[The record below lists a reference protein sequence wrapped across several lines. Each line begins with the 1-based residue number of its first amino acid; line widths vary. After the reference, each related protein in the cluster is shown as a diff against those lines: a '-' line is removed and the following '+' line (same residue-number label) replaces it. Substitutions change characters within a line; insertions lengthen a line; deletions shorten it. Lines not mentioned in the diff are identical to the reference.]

1 MKKRF
6 LAVIIL
12 LVVVAGCTTTMNT
25 PTKRVEEFMS
35 KYQGL
40 DSDVLSQLDHVVSND
55 STMSDDQ
62 KKEYTSLMK
71 KQYQS
76 LSYKIKDEKIEE
88 ETATVTVE
96 VEVYD
101 YRSALNN
108 AETYYASNKD
118 KFKDK
123 DGQIDNSKYM
133 DYKITEM
140 KKVSDR
146 KKYELVFTL
155 FHEDDEWNMD
165 DLSDNDRQKLHGVYQ
180 D

>member
-1 MKKRF
+1 MKKIF
-6 LAVIIL
+6 LAVITFM
-12 LVVVAGCTTTMNT
+12 VVITGCTTTVNT

-40 DSDVLSQLDHVVSND
+40 ESDVLGQLDHVVSNE

-71 KQYQS
+71 KQYQN

-101 YRSALNN
+101 YRGALNN
-108 AETYYASNKD
+108 AETYYASNKSE
-118 KFKDK
+118 FKDK
-123 DGQIDNSKYM
+123 EGQIDNSKYM

-140 KKVSDR
+140 KKVTDR

-155 FHEDDEWNMD
+155 FHEDDKWIMD

>member
-1 MKKRF
+1 MKKIF
-6 LAVIIL
+6 LTIIL
-12 LVVVAGCTTTMNT
+12 FLVTITGCTTTTNT
-25 PTKRVEEFMS
+25 PTKRVEDFMS
-35 KYQGL
+35 KYQAL
-40 DSDVLSQLDHVVSND
+40 DSDVLSQLDRVVSNEA
-55 STMSDDQ
+55 TMGDDQ

-71 KQYQS
+71 KQYQN

-118 KFKDK
+118 KFTDDK
-123 DGQIDNSKYM
+123 DKYM

-140 KKVSDR
+140 KKVTDR
-146 KKYELVFTL
+146 KKYELIFTL
-155 FHEDDEWNMD
+155 FRENDEWSMD
-165 DLSDNDRQKLHGVYQ
+165 DITDSDRQKLHGVYQ

>member
-1 MKKRF
+1 MKKLF
-6 LAVIIL
+6 LTIIL
-12 LVVVAGCTTTMNT
+12 FLVMITGCTTTTNT
-25 PTKRVEEFMS
+25 PTKRVEDFMS
-35 KYQGL
+35 KYQAL
-40 DSDVLSQLDHVVSND
+40 DSDVLSQLDRVVSNEA
-55 STMSDDQ
+55 TMSDDQ

-71 KQYQS
+71 KQYQN

-88 ETATVTVE
+88 DTATVTVE

-118 KFKDK
+118 KFTDDK
-123 DGQIDNSKYM
+123 DKYM

-140 KKVSDR
+140 KKVTDR
-146 KKYELVFTL
+146 KKYELIFTL
-155 FHEDDEWNMD
+155 FRENDEWAMD
-165 DLSDNDRQKLHGVYQ
+165 DITDSDRQKLHGVYQ

>member
-1 MKKRF
+1 MKKIF
-6 LAVIIL
+6 LTIIL
-12 LVVVAGCTTTMNT
+12 FLVTITGCTTTTNT
-25 PTKRVEEFMS
+25 PTKRVEDFMS
-35 KYQGL
+35 KYQAL
-40 DSDVLSQLDHVVSND
+40 DSDVLSQLDRVVSNEA
-55 STMSDDQ
+55 TMGDDQ

-71 KQYQS
+71 KQYQN

-88 ETATVTVE
+88 DTATVTVE

-118 KFKDK
+118 KFTDDK
-123 DGQIDNSKYM
+123 DKYM

-140 KKVSDR
+140 KKVTDR
-146 KKYELVFTL
+146 KKYELIFTL
-155 FHEDDEWNMD
+155 FRENDEWSMD
-165 DLSDNDRQKLHGVYQ
+165 DITDSDRQKLHGVYQ

>member
-1 MKKRF
+1 MKKIF
-6 LAVIIL
+6 LTIIL
-12 LVVVAGCTTTMNT
+12 FLVTITGCTTTTNT
-25 PTKRVEEFMS
+25 PTKRVEDFMS
-35 KYQGL
+35 KYQAL
-40 DSDVLSQLDHVVSND
+40 DSDVLSQLDRVVSNEV
-55 STMSDDQ
+55 TMGDDQ

-71 KQYQS
+71 KQYQN

-88 ETATVTVE
+88 DTATVTVE

-118 KFKDK
+118 KFTDDK
-123 DGQIDNSKYM
+123 DKYM

-140 KKVSDR
+140 KKVTDR
-146 KKYELVFTL
+146 KKYELIFTL
-155 FHEDDEWNMD
+155 FRENDEWSMD
-165 DLSDNDRQKLHGVYQ
+165 DITDSDRQKLHGVYQ

>member
-1 MKKRF
+1 MKKIF
-6 LAVIIL
+6 LTIIL
-12 LVVVAGCTTTMNT
+12 FLVTITGCTTTTNT
-25 PTKRVEEFMS
+25 PTKRVEDFMS
-35 KYQGL
+35 KYQAL
-40 DSDVLSQLDHVVSND
+40 DSDVLSQLDRVVSNEA
-55 STMSDDQ
+55 TMGDDQ

-71 KQYQS
+71 KQYQN

-88 ETATVTVE
+88 DTATVTVE

-118 KFKDK
+118 KFTDDK
-123 DGQIDNSKYM
+123 DKYM

-140 KKVSDR
+140 KKVTDR
-146 KKYELVFTL
+146 KKYELIFTL
-155 FHEDDEWNMD
+155 FRENDEWAMD
-165 DLSDNDRQKLHGVYQ
+165 DITDSDRQKLHGVYQ

>member
-1 MKKRF
+1 MKKIF
-6 LAVIIL
+6 LTIIL
-12 LVVVAGCTTTMNT
+12 FLVTITGCTTTTNT
-25 PTKRVEEFMS
+25 PTKRVEDFMS
-35 KYQGL
+35 KYQAL
-40 DSDVLSQLDHVVSND
+40 DSDVLSQLDRVVSNEA
-55 STMSDDQ
+55 TMGDDQ

-71 KQYQS
+71 KQYQN

-118 KFKDK
+118 KFTDDK
-123 DGQIDNSKYM
+123 DKYM

-140 KKVSDR
+140 KKVTDR
-146 KKYELVFTL
+146 KKYELIFTL
-155 FHEDDEWNMD
+155 FRENDEWAMD
-165 DLSDNDRQKLHGVYQ
+165 DITDSDRQKLHGVYQ

>member
-1 MKKRF
+1 MKKIF
-6 LAVIIL
+6 LTIIMFL
-12 LVVVAGCTTTMNT
+12 IVVTGCTTTMNT

-40 DSDVLSQLDHVVSND
+40 DSEVLNQLDHVVSND
-55 STMSDDQ
+55 STMNDDQ

-71 KQYQS
+71 KQYQN
-76 LSYKIKDEKIEE
+76 LSYKIKDEKIEDDL
-88 ETATVTVE
+88 ATVTVE

-123 DGQIDNSKYM
+123 DNQIDNSKYM

-140 KKVSDR
+140 KKITDR

-155 FHEDDEWNMD
+155 SHEDDEWTMD
-165 DLSDNDRQKLHGVYQ
+165 DISDSDRKKLHGIYQ